1 MKGLGTHLL
10 VELKD
15 CNCDLLD
22 DLGYIR
28 ASMLEAAEKTGA
40 TIIGESF
47 HQFSPQGVTGVVA
60 IAESHLCIHTWP
72 EYGYAAVDIFTCGE
86 GFKPREAAEMI
97 VKHLE
102 SKDYSITEIERGV
115 LPALAELPI
124 GQQA

>member
-1 MKGLGTHLL
+1 MKALGSHLL

-47 HQFSPQGVTGVVA
+47 HQFSPQGVTGVVP
-60 IAESHLCIHTWP
+60 IA
-72 EYGYAAVDIFTCGE
+72 
-86 GFKPREAAEMI
+86 
-97 VKHLE
+97 
-102 SKDYSITEIERGV
+102 
-115 LPALAELPI
+115 
-124 GQQA
+124 

>member
-1 MKGLGTHLL
+1 MKALGTHLL

-86 GFKPREAAEMI
+86 NFSPTDAARLI
-97 VKHLE
+97 IAALE
-102 SKDYSITEIERGV
+102 SADSELTEVERGI
-115 LPALAELPI
+115 LAPAASSI
-124 GQQA
+124 HA